1 LLEVETMVY
10 SSTGVSGNRLAAA
23 HKNCEDTCDVSVV
36 IVNWNTRALLRKCL
50 HCVCNTKWPIRLET
64 IVVDNNSNDGS
75 PVMVSREYPSVRLLR
90 NRSNVGFAKACNQA
104 IRASTGRYLLLLN
117 SDTEVCDGSIS
128 KMCEFMSN
136 NKSVAA
142 VGCTLLN
149 SDGSVQRSHWKH
161 FPSVKDAI
169 VQNLYLYRLFPQRRT
184 LTGQDAAGSTEERG
198 IDVAHLLG
206 ACIMIRREVLDDI
219 GLFDEGYFMYLEET
233 DWLYRAKKKGWRVCY
248 LPAVEIIHVGQQSS
262 NKDPVQ
268 FVPYKLRSYLRF
280 MRKHYGGRSGPAVKA
295 AFLCGAL
302 LRLVIWAKRL
312 LMWRDR
318 NLARRMLAAQVAVA
332 REICRL

>member
-1 LLEVETMVY
+1 MVY
-10 SSTGVSGNRLAAA
+10 SSTRVSGNRLAAA

-50 HCVCNTKWPIRLET
+50 HCVCNTKWRLRLET

-149 SDGSVQRSHWKH
+149 SDGSVQQSYWKH
-161 FPSVKDAI
+161 FPSVKDAF
-169 VQNLYLYRLFPQRRT
+169 VQNLYLYRLFPQERT
-184 LTGQDAAGSTEERG
+184 STGQDAAMSGEEEC

-206 ACIMIRREVLDDI
+206 ACIMIRREVLDEI
-219 GLFDEGYFMYLEET
+219 GVFDEDYFLYLEET
-233 DWLYRAKKKGWRVCY
+233 DWLYRAKQQGWRVCH
-248 LPAVEIIHVGQQSS
+248 LHSAQVIHHGQQSS
-262 NKDPVQ
+262 KKDPVR
-268 FVPYKLRSYLRF
+268 FLPYMLRGYRRF
-280 MRKHYGGRSGPAVKA
+280 LRKHYGSRSELAVKA

-312 LMWRDR
+312 LMGPDR

-332 REICRL
+332 RETCRL